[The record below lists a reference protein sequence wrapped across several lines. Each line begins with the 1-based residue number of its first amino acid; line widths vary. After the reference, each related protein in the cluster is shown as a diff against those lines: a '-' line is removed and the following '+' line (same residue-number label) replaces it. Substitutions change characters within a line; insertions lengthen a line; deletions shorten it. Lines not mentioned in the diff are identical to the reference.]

1 MGVVTGEQLCG
12 DEDEEEFETGD
23 GMAVTTLVVSGAAT
37 VLLLLVV
44 VDDMLVVAG
53 WLWAMAPRGAALVV
67 FAAFWYS
74 IRFNV
79 PTSFGVAVLVVTCA
93 VAVVALAPVVPEA
106 VFNGDAAVVITTG
119 LLAILA
125 TA

>member
-23 GMAVTTLVVSGAAT
+23 GMAVTTLVVSGA

-79 PTSFGVAVLVVTCA
+79 PTSFGVVVLVMSCA

-106 VFNGDAAVVITTG
+106 VFNGDAAVVITTV